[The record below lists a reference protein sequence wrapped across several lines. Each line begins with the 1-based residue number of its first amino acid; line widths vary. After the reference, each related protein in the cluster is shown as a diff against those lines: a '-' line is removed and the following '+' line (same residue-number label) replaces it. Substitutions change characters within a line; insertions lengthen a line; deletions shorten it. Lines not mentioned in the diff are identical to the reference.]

1 MQEPKHIRIVA
12 FVDKLGSLIGWEQLV
27 ACPIPPSLEAEQFTS
42 ESVQYKI
49 WLLNELLCS
58 WCWPGGTALNT
69 VLPFLV
75 SCADSTFKEN
85 ILNGVIDSLFMAAI
99 TGKYTLEFNNKFWMG
114 LNGDMNDIQDPFLR
128 ALLAILGDIL
138 MSGKVEYAQ
147 KFFKL
152 LVIDKGYLE
161 DSLIYNQKNVLP
173 FILSIVAPVLRK
185 QQKSSAVVNYTPFK
199 EFTCKLM
206 HASIS
211 SPPLGGCSESIR
223 G

>member
-1 MQEPKHIRIVA
+1 MI
-12 FVDKLGSLIGWEQLV
+12 
-27 ACPIPPSLEAEQFTS
+27 
-42 ESVQYKI
+42 
-49 WLLNELLCS
+49 
-58 WCWPGGTALNT
+58 
-69 VLPFLV
+69 PFLV

-85 ILNGVIDSLFMAAI
+85 ILNGVIDSLFMSAM
-99 TGKYTLEFNNKFWMG
+99 TGNYTLEFNNKFWMG

-128 ALLAILGDIL
+128 ALLAILRDIL

-147 KFFKL
+147 KVFKM
-152 LVIDKGYLE
+152 LVIDKGFLE

-185 QQKSSAVVNYTPFK
+185 QQTSSAVVNYTPFK

-206 HASIS
+206 HAAIS
-211 SPPLGGCSESIR
+211 SPPLGGCTESIR